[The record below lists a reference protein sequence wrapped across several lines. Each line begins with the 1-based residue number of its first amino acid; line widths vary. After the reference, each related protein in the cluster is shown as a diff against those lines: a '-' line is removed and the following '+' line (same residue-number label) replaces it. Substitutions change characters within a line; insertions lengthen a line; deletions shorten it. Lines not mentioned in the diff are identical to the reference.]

1 MIMSY
6 VKPKIWITCIC
17 FAWGVVMTLSGLV
30 ENFGGA
36 IGARLA
42 LGIAE
47 ASFFPSAL
55 TLVGNWYPRV
65 QLQSRISAF
74 YVVGVFSG
82 AFSGLLAYGIN
93 YMDQVGGLESWRWIF
108 LLEGIATVCLS
119 PLIFFFLPNDPD
131 TVNFLTDEEREAVKS
146 NRSAEGHGGHAHFE
160 WKYLRDVVTDPKVWI
175 CTWMASSV
183 NIVVFGFSYQL
194 PSIIV
199 QLGYTA
205 ANAQLMTVPVY
216 FTACL
221 FTFLGSL
228 YSDRMGRR
236 FHMIFLGFTV
246 ALIGLVML
254 YCLPKK
260 SIPGV
265 RYFACIVL
273 MTGIYVAFP
282 GILTWNSN
290 NAESRGKRN
299 ISMATMLTIASIATA
314 AGTNSYLA
322 RQAPHYQIGFGF
334 SMAMAASSMV
344 LCLVLVWLCKR
355 DNAKRERMEEG
366 VVSEPAT
373 EGERAALRFRYMY

>member
-1 MIMSY
+1 MSY
-6 VKPKIWITCIC
+6 VEPRIWITCIC
-17 FAWGVVMTLSGLV
+17 FAWGLVMTLSGLV
-30 ENFGGA
+30 QNFGGA

-42 LGIAE
+42 LGITE

-55 TLVGNWYPRV
+55 TLVGNWYPRM

-93 YMDQVGGLESWRWIF
+93 YMDGAGGLESWRWIF
-108 LLEGIATVCLS
+108 ILEGIATVVLS
-119 PLIFFFLPNDPD
+119 ALIYVFLPNDPD
-131 TVNFLTDEEREAVKS
+131 SVKFLSEEERQAIKS
-146 NRSAEGHGGHAHFE
+146 NRSAEGDGGHSHFE
-160 WKYLRDVVTDPKVWI
+160 WKFLRDVVTDPKVWI
-175 CTWMASSV
+175 CTWLASSV

-194 PSIIV
+194 PGIIV

-216 FTACL
+216 FAACL
-221 FTFLGSL
+221 FTFLGSI

-236 FHMIFLGFTV
+236 YHMILAGFSV
-246 ALIGLVML
+246 ALVGLIML
-254 YCLPKK
+254 YCLPKDR
-260 SIPGV
+260 IPGV
-265 RYFACIVL
+265 RFFACIVL

-290 NAESRGKRN
+290 NAETRGKRN

-314 AGTNSYLA
+314 AGTNSYIA

-334 SMAMAASSMV
+334 SMAMSASSII
-344 LCLVLVWLCKR
+344 LCLVLVWMCRRDNVKR
-355 DNAKRERMEEG
+355 DAIEAEQID
-366 VVSEPAT
+366 SATT